1 MDCFEGAVAMIES
14 QQQLHENFRVKA
26 AEFLTAPSLLAG
38 IDFDDAAVTLK
49 RYALTELRDQELG
62 SLLARFPKLIRQ
74 LDVATL
80 SDLVTQVEARLGE

>member
-1 MDCFEGAVAMIES
+1 MIES

-26 AEFLTAPSLLAG
+26 AAFLTAPSLVAG

-80 SDLVTQVEARLGE
+80 SDLVTRVEARLGE